1 MSEYTGLRGDLAV
14 KEALEKLQELYGPAA
29 LSEGI
34 SILLGTAVTRPI
46 PVEHFR
52 VIGAS
57 MLVET
62 KQQLDAS
69 VDDILKLG
77 DRREAAYGN
86 KGALLKERYQ
96 LENRIQ
102 LEESQAIMEGLSGD
116 GKTVKWN
123 DVTYPFSNDLTRD
136 AFRRTV
142 SSESR
147 KRLAEVEGELA
158 ALEVQASIARD
169 AWEKAVQASES
180 VRSKAHVQ
188 ARLLQYLAGG
198 Q

>member
-1 MSEYTGLRGDLAV
+1 MTDPKQAVSDLVQTYGAEKV
-14 KEALEKLQELYGPAA
+14 KAA
-29 LSEGI
+29 ADA
-34 SILLGTAVTRPI
+34 LLGTAARQI
-46 PVEHFR
+46 PAEHFR
-52 VIGAS
+52 VIAPAI
-57 MLVET
+57 LADTV
-62 KQQLDAS
+62 QQLDAS

-77 DRREAAYGN
+77 DKREAAYAN
-86 KGALLKERYQ
+86 KGELLREKYQ
-96 LENRIQ
+96 LENKIQ
-102 LEESQAIMEGLSGD
+102 LEESQAIMEGLAAD

-123 DVTYPFSNDLTRD
+123 DVVYPFSNDLTRD

-180 VRSKAHVQ
+180 IRSKAHVQ
-188 ARLLQYLAGG
+188 ARLLHYLAGG
-198 Q
+198 N